1 MPVDVD
7 AAEQFVLAN
16 ARLLERH
23 RSAVLLHDAPSEP
36 VLTALRAYRNADGGF
51 GHALEPDVRSPHSEP
66 AAALHA
72 LEVLAQIGALDDEMV
87 TDAAV
92 WVASIAEPG
101 GGVPF
106 VLPTAAGYPHAPWM
120 APSTGGSQL
129 TFAIAAVLLQA
140 GSGDPW
146 LARAS
151 DWCWARLDR
160 AEEMGG
166 YQMKFALDFLDAVAD
181 QTRAEAVIEVLRAK
195 LGADGS
201 VPVPGGTKNER
212 LTPLAL
218 APRASGRSRALFT
231 AEQIA
236 ADLDLLERGQQD
248 DGGWTFDWLAW
259 SAGQSAEW
267 RGIRTLGALATLTA
281 HGRIELPREPDG
293 AR

>member
-7 AAEQFVLAN
+7 AAEQFILAN
-16 ARLLERH
+16 ARLLDRH
-23 RSAVLLHDAPSEP
+23 RSAVLLHDGPIEP
-36 VLTALRAYRNADGGF
+36 VLAALRAYCNGDGGF
-51 GHALEPDVRSPHSEP
+51 GHALEPDVRSPQSEP

-72 LEVLAQIGALDDEMV
+72 LEVLAEIGALDDAMV
-87 TDAAV
+87 TDAAA
-92 WVASIAEPG
+92 WVASIAEPD

-106 VLPTAAGYPHAPWM
+106 VLPTAAAYPHAPWM
-120 APSTGGSQL
+120 VPSAGGSQL

-140 GSGDPW
+140 GSSDPW
-146 LARAS
+146 LSRAS

-160 AEEMGG
+160 PDEVGG

-181 QTRAEAVIEVLRAK
+181 GARADAVIEALRPK

-201 VPVPGGTKNER
+201 MPVPGGTENER

-218 APRASGRSRALFT
+218 APRPNARSRGLFT
-231 AEQIA
+231 GEQIA
-236 ADLDLLERGQQD
+236 ADLDLLERGQHD

-259 SAGQSAEW
+259 SAGQSVEW

-281 HGRIELPREPDG
+281 HGRIELRHESNG